1 MLKHFITFLRFACQF
16 FGFCLSNINGFR
28 ADIMKQIF
36 DPNNIY
42 GLKNCDFTGL
52 FKFVSSSLDALRNS
66 TEESGSLNIPAP
78 DTMFK
83 VPLD

>member
-1 MLKHFITFLRFACQF
+1 MYKRQ
-16 FGFCLSNINGFR
+16 
-28 ADIMKQIF
+28 
-36 DPNNIY
+36 NIY